1 MEKEGGFKFK
11 AGCKF
16 SGIKSYLRIMTKIME
31 ESVSEEL
38 GSRQVYTDLNHYYW
52 TPVFVY
58 FNKLLDQHPEKVKI
72 ELYDWMR
79 CKVLYRNIRDLENA
93 FDRLSLKH
101 KENIFRVKNRINEGT
116 RDILINLVFKGEY
129 TEVQLA
135 LDYDNLRY

>member
-1 MEKEGGFKFK
+1 MQIILEKEGGFKFK

-79 CKVLYRNIRDLENA
+79 CKAWNGPHKCEWQYGNCQPRPAPTLRCNCWSGTAIRN
-93 FDRLSLKH
+93 S
-101 KENIFRVKNRINEGT
+101 
-116 RDILINLVFKGEY
+116 
-129 TEVQLA
+129 
-135 LDYDNLRY
+135 